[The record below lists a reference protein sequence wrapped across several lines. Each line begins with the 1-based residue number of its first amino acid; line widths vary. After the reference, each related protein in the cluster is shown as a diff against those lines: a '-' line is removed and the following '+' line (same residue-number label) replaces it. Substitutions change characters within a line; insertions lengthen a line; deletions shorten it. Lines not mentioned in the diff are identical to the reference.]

1 MNSEIFVLY
10 LVADRREME
19 TERGRKEWRGRRKE
33 WRGRRKK
40 PAKISLRNGSTN
52 ACALF
57 QFLLDGEVTK
67 RHFSDSL
74 GALPSISQHNR
85 LLNPCLSEGTLVPE
99 RRHRRPIY
107 CDGGRVES
115 LQVRLRVCAWAMQ
128 PMYVRRERVLR
139 LCMTTL
145 VVLLLAIDALVLVFY
160 DFHPR

>member
-10 LVADRREME
+10 LAADRREME

-33 WRGRRKK
+33 WHGRRKK

-107 CDGGRVES
+107 CDGGSNSFLMTES
-115 LQVRLRVCAWAMQ
+115 MFNPL
-128 PMYVRRERVLR
+128 
-139 LCMTTL
+139 
-145 VVLLLAIDALVLVFY
+145 VLLPPSQFTSPTRISRLPILS
-160 DFHPR
+160 P